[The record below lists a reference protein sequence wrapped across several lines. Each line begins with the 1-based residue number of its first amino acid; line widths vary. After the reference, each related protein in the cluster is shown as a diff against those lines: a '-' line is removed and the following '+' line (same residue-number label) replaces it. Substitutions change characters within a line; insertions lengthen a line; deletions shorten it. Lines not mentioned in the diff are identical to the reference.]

1 MASEYAKNAAKA
13 LEEAVNIGGAEENM
27 AYVCAAMLNL
37 HRTLNQSFAGKM
49 VIPFIRKMAENWENG
64 DYDDRNREACR
75 LCSVM
80 WDALKAE
87 CTIDFNGEVVLPF
100 I

>member
-1 MASEYAKNAAKA
+1 MASEVAETAAKA
-13 LEEAVNIGGAEENM
+13 IVEAVNMGGSAENM
-27 AYVCAAMLNL
+27 AHVCAAMLNM
-37 HRTLNQSFAGKM
+37 HPTLNQSFTGEM
-49 VIPFIRKMAENWENG
+49 VIPFIRKMAANWENG
-64 DYDDRNREACR
+64 NYDARNREACR